1 MTPKRAKTNT
11 YQASP
16 VNRRPEPSTD
26 RKSESDFFT
35 SSRPAKAYANCM
47 KAFLVDIS
55 AFQLWFGDQGVVRTG
70 ASLARVDDFAFAT
83 SDRADSPLNQ
93 IKQLGL
99 CGQLHVAVPSH
110 SMRHHQSGIT
120 AHVLHSPAPYSFVR
134 LSKDVY
140 VESPGA
146 TAIRMAARLK
156 QGELAVMLN
165 QLLSGCRISNG
176 VIVRARPLTTK
187 TQLVNRLTASKG
199 ERGVKIVRSA
209 LAYAVPDTASP
220 AEAQVAALLTL
231 PAKWGGKGLP
241 LPEANAAIPL
251 HDPLA
256 ISEQGKEGC
265 RKTTLRYA
273 DFLWRT
279 WNLILE
285 YDSDAFHASKDRLGL
300 DSARRAELQREG
312 FSVITLTNHQLSSVE
327 DFSVVTDALL
337 AKMNR
342 ADRTARIE
350 HYGNIE
356 KALRKQVFSFDPNR
370 IGMG

>member
-1 MTPKRAKTNT
+1 
-11 YQASP
+11 
-16 VNRRPEPSTD
+16 
-26 RKSESDFFT
+26 
-35 SSRPAKAYANCM
+35 M

-165 QLLSGCRISNG
+165 QLLSGYRISNG

-199 ERGVKIVRSA
+199 ERGVIIVRSA